1 MKTRDVIKLVE
12 QDAWQ
17 PSPIQTPDEE
27 GPSNDSRPSVEGNAT
42 GNFEKCSEAGRFE
55 MKYAVIFER
64 SSNGYGA
71 YVPDL
76 PGCVAVGDTLD
87 ETQQLIREAIE
98 LHLKGMREDGEPI
111 PVPTTIVRDV
121 EIRVLAGD

>member
-1 MKTRDVIKLVE
+1 MKH
-12 QDAWQ
+12 
-17 PSPIQTPDEE
+17 
-27 GPSNDSRPSVEGNAT
+27 
-42 GNFEKCSEAGRFE
+42 
-55 MKYAVIFER
+55 AVIYEK

-87 ETQQLIREAIE
+87 ETQRLIKEAIE

-111 PVPTTIVRDV
+111 PQPTSIAENVS
-121 EIRVLAGD
+121 VLAGD